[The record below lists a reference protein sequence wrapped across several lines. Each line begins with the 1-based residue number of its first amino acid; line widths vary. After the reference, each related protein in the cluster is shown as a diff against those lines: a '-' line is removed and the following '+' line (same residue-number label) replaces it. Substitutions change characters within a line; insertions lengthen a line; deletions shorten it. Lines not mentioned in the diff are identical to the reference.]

1 MTASSIR
8 HWPDIRQGES
18 FTTDRIT
25 VSRRDILEFAAE
37 FDPQPYHLDA
47 EAADASIFGG
57 LCASG
62 WHVTALMMRLLTDTF
77 NAQRIDLLGSSG
89 VSSLRWRKPVFAGDT
104 LSAAITVTGHNPP
117 APDSAFG
124 FIDCDVEVDNQ
135 QGERVIVLNTS
146 LMIGRGPEVAHG

>member
-18 FTTDRIT
+18 FTTDRIP
-25 VSRRDILEFAAE
+25 VSPRDILEFTAE

-117 APDSAFG
+117 APGSAFG

>member
-18 FTTDRIT
+18 FITDRIT

-117 APDSAFG
+117 APGSAFG

-146 LMIGRGPEVAHG
+146 LMIGRGPEFAHG

>member
-18 FTTDRIT
+18 FTTDQIT

-47 EAADASIFGG
+47 EAANASIFGG

-117 APDSAFG
+117 APGSAFG

-146 LMIGRGPEVAHG
+146 LMIGRGQEVAHG